1 MAHEQQERLRLELR
15 ETESATVIR
24 ISGSAG
30 MDEAETI
37 RIQLEELTA
46 KHVPVIVLDLSDMD
60 FISSLGLGAIIA
72 GHLKTRHY
80 QGEIRLANPQP
91 AVRKL
96 LETTRLTK
104 LFPLYASVDGAASA

>member
-15 ETESATVIR
+15 ETGSMAVVGIH
-24 ISGSAG
+24 GSAG
-30 MDEAETI
+30 MDEADTI

-46 KHVPVIVLDLSDMD
+46 KHVPLIILDLSDMD

-80 QGEIRLANPQP
+80 EGEIRLVNPQP
-91 AVRKL
+91 AVRRL

-104 LFPLYASVDGAASA
+104 LFPLYASLDMATST